1 MPYDYYSLDLY
12 LIYIPHSSV
21 SVIGIFGLLV
31 YHACWSMSFVGPR
44 VRLKVPLLLQFTT
57 KGSPFDKVERY
68 ANLYI
73 QRAEFREQ
81 IMTHSI

>member
-1 MPYDYYSLDLY
+1 
-12 LIYIPHSSV
+12 
-21 SVIGIFGLLV
+21 
-31 YHACWSMSFVGPR
+31 MSFVGPW
-44 VRLKVPLLLQFTT
+44 VRLKVPLLLQFKT